1 VDYFPTGT
9 ITFLFTDIEGS
20 TQLWERAPDSM
31 KFALA
36 RHDML
41 LRESIEQHGGY
52 VFKTVGDAF
61 CAAFSHA
68 PDALLAA
75 LDAQRALHAE
85 GWPSEIGAIRIR
97 ATLHTGAAEE
107 RGGDY
112 FGPPLNRA
120 ARLLASGH
128 GDQTLLSR
136 TTQELVSNRLP
147 PGVSLLDL
155 GEHHLKDVLRPEQV
169 FQVCVSDLP
178 SEFPPLRLLGAKLTN
193 LPAQPT
199 TFIGRQRE
207 LAAVLALLRR
217 DNVRLI
223 TLTGPGGTGKT
234 RLSIQAAANVLDD
247 YKHGVFFVPL
257 ATITDPDLVIPTIGA
272 IFNLKDLGGTARRRA
287 AEIPSG

>member
-1 VDYFPTGT
+1 
-9 ITFLFTDIEGS
+9 
-20 TQLWERAPDSM
+20 
-31 KFALA
+31 
-36 RHDML
+36 L

-107 RGGDY
+107 SGGDY

-155 GEHHLKDVLRPEQV
+155 GEHHLKDVLRPERV
-169 FQVCVSDLP
+169 FQVCVSAFGV
-178 SEFPPLRLLGAKLTN
+178 SA
-193 LPAQPT
+193 AQVAWC
-199 TFIGRQRE
+199 E
-207 LAAVLALLRR
+207 A
-217 DNVRLI
+217 D
-223 TLTGPGGTGKT
+223 
-234 RLSIQAAANVLDD
+234 
-247 YKHGVFFVPL
+247 
-257 ATITDPDLVIPTIGA
+257 
-272 IFNLKDLGGTARRRA
+272 
-287 AEIPSG
+287 